1 MSRPAANTVTIHLLG
16 NEYQI
21 ACKPNEEDALK
32 ASADYLDK
40 QMTQIRESNK
50 IIGLERIAVM
60 AALNISHELL
70 KAKAEQTAESD
81 GSTES
86 LQRINNKLD
95 SALNSLKQL
104 KI

>member
-21 ACKPNEEDALK
+21 ACKPDEEEALK
-32 ASADYLDK
+32 ASAGYLDK
-40 QMTQIRESNK
+40 QMTKIRESNK
-50 IIGLERIAVM
+50 VIGLERIAVM

-70 KAKAEQTAESD
+70 QARTEQAAQSD
-81 GSTES
+81 GSAES